1 MRNIVSHFYSA
12 HRPNFADTR
21 RGCVGLG
28 CLHRVRGLPRP
39 CACQQRTG
47 CSPHRLCPSFADSR
61 LVHDG
66 HFPDGELSPGDIIKS
81 VRLVERTAN
90 AELETIRTVP
100 VNVIV
105 LSQGCEID
113 KVAKHGKSGS
123 LVVAAVF
130 ALGSLDRGLQGL
142 VRKNAVRKS
151 FYLPD
156 FDNRMPECSIGWE
169 TIQPVELMPV
179 WNARSAERYV
189 CGVAENSEL

>member
-1 MRNIVSHFYSA
+1 MYVYS
-12 HRPNFADTR
+12 PTD
-21 RGCVGLG
+21 
-28 CLHRVRGLPRP
+28 
-39 CACQQRTG
+39 
-47 CSPHRLCPSFADSR
+47 
-61 LVHDG
+61 
-66 HFPDGELSPGDIIKS
+66 ELSPGDIIKS

-90 AELETIRTVP
+90 AESETIRAVP

-142 VRKNAVRKS
+142 ARKNAVLKS

-156 FDNRMPECSIGWE
+156 FDNRMPECYIGWE

-179 WNARSAERYV
+179 WNARRTERYV
-189 CGVAENSEL
+189 CSVAENSELWQALANRFWDYFFRPLARDGSDFIPLNG